1 MEWAIGN
8 LTYILILGQYLVR
21 DMLRLRTMA
30 IAASLCS
37 IYFMLHKELYNIV
50 VWNLFFLAVN
60 VVQLTIL
67 ILERRPVHFS
77 EEEQAVR
84 DEVFASLEDQDVR
97 RLLDLAEWRE
107 AGPGKLLVEANQP
120 LLDLMLVAEGKA
132 LVKVDDRIVGEVKKD
147 YFVGEM
153 SYLTGAPASARVE
166 VQLPC
171 RYLRWSRAGLE
182 DYLKDRSALR
192 YGFLGV
198 LGLDLTRKIR
208 KADGLQTTAGTVPL
222 AALTHSG

>member
-1 MEWAIGN
+1 MEWVIGN
-8 LTYILILGQYLVR
+8 LTYILIGCQYLVR
-21 DMLRLRTMA
+21 DMLKLRGLA
-30 IAASLCS
+30 ITASVCS
-37 IYFMLHKELYNIV
+37 MYFMFSKELYNIV
-50 VWNLFFLAVN
+50 LWNLFFLAVN

-67 ILERRPVHFS
+67 ILERRPVRFS

-84 DEVFASLEDQDVR
+84 EEVFASLEDQDVR
-97 RLLDLAEWRE
+97 RLLDLAEWRN
-107 AGPGKLLVEANQP
+107 AGPGDLLVEADQP
-120 LLDLMLVAEGKA
+120 LDDLILVSGGTA
-132 LVKVDDRIVGEVKKD
+132 LVKVDDRVVGQVKKD

-166 VQLPC
+166 VTLPC
-171 RYLRWSRAGLE
+171 RYLRWSQSGLE
-182 DYLKDRSALR
+182 EYLKDRAALR

-222 AALTHSG
+222 AALVQNG